1 MSMSRHSHTLLLAA
15 VAALGAGIVLLHG
28 ATYGAGLHWDSVN
41 YIGVARSL
49 LAGEGWVQFDG
60 NPYARWAPLYPALL
74 AAPGLIGFDPHA
86 AASPLNA
93 VLFGLTVFA
102 AGHWLRQ
109 RIASRLLALWGC
121 LAVALELFLVK
132 GVASWAFSE
141 PAFILLVTLALF
153 AMDQYLRDGKRAALV
168 WAALFMALAC
178 LTRYAGFPLVIPL
191 LLILLLQP
199 GMRLLEKVKHSA
211 VFALILIISNGLW
224 LWYNMQRTGML
235 FGNKKSRH
243 LTLPEFL
250 DMFFPDPSQK
260 YKAALAV
267 AMLLALVIVIG
278 FVFARTSRQPA
289 SWRRWSSFYLCCG
302 FILAYFGNMIF
313 SSMRLMVELT
323 DPRYWTPI
331 YTPLLFA
338 LVFLLD
344 RFLIWMRTRKES
356 AVRLPMI
363 AGTVRLETAVLGILF
378 FIWLGSAVELN
389 RQAVIRANEHP
400 NNEKQFASSYWVDN
414 DVIHFMR
421 EAQVEVPILSND
433 AAGVYIHTDP
443 VSVLAM
449 PYELEHLKRK
459 VESIMPDG
467 SYLVWFDPVWAPNRL
482 LGYGTPE
489 LETMSGLELVARLDG
504 GLIFRINRDQVNA
517 AGA

>member
-28 ATYGAGLHWDSVN
+28 ATYGPGLHWDSVN
-41 YIGVARSL
+41 YIGAARNL
-49 LAGEGWVQFDG
+49 LAGEGWVQFHG
-60 NPYARWAPLYPALL
+60 NLYSRWAPLYPALL
-74 AAPGLIGFDPHA
+74 ATPGLLGFDPHA
-86 AASPLNA
+86 VAGPLNA
-93 VLFGLTVFA
+93 LLFGLTVLVV
-102 AGHWLRQ
+102 GHWLRQ

-121 LAVALELFLVK
+121 LAVALELSLIEFS
-132 GVASWAFSE
+132 SWALSE
-141 PAFILLVTLALF
+141 PAFILLVTLSLF
-153 AMDQYLRDGKRAALV
+153 AMGQYLCDGKRAALI

-178 LTRYAGFPLVIPL
+178 LTRYVGFPLVIPM
-191 LLILLLQP
+191 LLIALLQP
-199 GMRLLEKVKHSA
+199 GLRLLKKVKHIA
-211 VFALILIISNGLW
+211 AFALIFTIPNVPW
-224 LWYNMQRTGML
+224 LWYNMQRTGL
-235 FGNKKSRH
+235 PFGNKTTRH
-243 LTLPEFL
+243 ATLPELL
-250 DMFFPDPSQK
+250 DIFFPDPSQK
-260 YKAALAV
+260 YDVALAA
-267 AMLLALVIVIG
+267 AMLLALVIAIG

-289 SWRRWSSFYLCCG
+289 LWRRWSSFCLCGG
-302 FILAYFGNMIF
+302 FILAYFGSMIA
-313 SSMRLMVELT
+313 SSMRMTIEFVN
-323 DPRYWTPI
+323 PRYWTPI
-331 YTPLLFA
+331 YIPLLFV

-344 RFLIWMRTRKES
+344 RFLIWLRTRKES